1 MRIDQTG
8 GEDDPGPM
16 TVSPMFPLEVAM
28 LPGQELPL
36 RIFEPRY
43 VAMVGDCMASSEP
56 SFGVVLISAG
66 REVGGGDRRCEVGAL
81 ARIVDCQEFGVG
93 KYRLLCVMG
102 ERIRV
107 QCWLDDDP
115 YPRAEIELWPD
126 EPDRPADA
134 ARIADVED
142 RMVALLDRIGEA
154 RGTPIRSREIVESAG
169 VDPENRLY
177 ALASRLPIG
186 QADRYSL
193 LAAPSEAARV
203 EVLSEAVDSVTAMVE
218 FQLSE

>member
-1 MRIDQTG
+1 
-8 GEDDPGPM
+8 M

-43 VAMVGDCMASSEP
+43 VAMVSDCMAMPEP

-66 REVGGGDRRCEVGAL
+66 REVGGGDRRCDVGAL
-81 ARIVDCQEFGVG
+81 AKIVDCQELGVG
-93 KYRLLCVMG
+93 KYRLLCVMA

-107 QCWLDDDP
+107 QRWLDDDP

-126 EPDRPADA
+126 DADGPADP
-134 ARIADVED
+134 ARISDVED

-177 ALASRLPIG
+177 ALAARLPIG

-193 LAAPSEAARV
+193 LEAPSEAARV
-203 EVLSEAVDSVTAMVE
+203 EVLSEAVDNVTAIVE

>member
-1 MRIDQTG
+1 
-8 GEDDPGPM
+8 
-16 TVSPMFPLEVAM
+16 MFPLEVAM

-43 VAMVGDCMASSEP
+43 VAMVGDCMAMSEP
-56 SFGVVLISAG
+56 SFGVVLIAAG
-66 REVGGGDRRCEVGAL
+66 REVGGGDRRCDVGAL
-81 ARIVDCQEFGVG
+81 AKIVDCQELGVG

-102 ERIRV
+102 ERFRV
-107 QCWLDDDP
+107 QRWLDDDP

-126 EPDRPADA
+126 EPDAPADA
-134 ARIADVED
+134 ARISNVED

-177 ALASRLPIG
+177 ALAARLPMG

-203 EVLSEAVDSVTAMVE
+203 EVLSEAVDNVTAIVE

>member
-1 MRIDQTG
+1 
-8 GEDDPGPM
+8 M

-43 VAMVGDCMASSEP
+43 VAMVGDCMATPEP
-56 SFGVVLISAG
+56 SFGAVLISAG
-66 REVGGGDRRCEVGAL
+66 REVGGGDRRCDVGAL
-81 ARIVDCQEFGVG
+81 AKIVDCQELGIG

-107 QCWLDDDP
+107 QRWLDDDP
-115 YPRAEIELWPD
+115 YPRAQIELWPD
-126 EPDRPADA
+126 EAGEPADT
-134 ARIADVED
+134 ARISDVED
-142 RMVALLDRIGEA
+142 RMVALLDLIGEA

-169 VDPENRLY
+169 IDPENRLY
-177 ALASRLPIG
+177 ALAARLPMG

-203 EVLSEAVDSVTAMVE
+203 EVLSEAVDTVTAMVE

>member
-1 MRIDQTG
+1 
-8 GEDDPGPM
+8 M

-43 VAMVGDCMASSEP
+43 VAMVADCMAMSEP

-66 REVGGGDRRCEVGAL
+66 REVGGGERRCDVGAR
-81 ARIVDCQEFGVG
+81 AKIIDCQEFGVG
-93 KYRLLCVMG
+93 KYRLLCMMG

-107 QCWLDDDP
+107 RRWLDDDP
-115 YPRAEIELWPD
+115 YPRAEIEPWPD
-126 EPDRPADA
+126 DPDQPADP
-134 ARIADVED
+134 ARIGEVED

-154 RGTPIRSREIVESAG
+154 RGTPLRSREIVESARL
-169 VDPENRLY
+169 DPGNRLY
-177 ALASRLPIG
+177 ALATRLPMG

-203 EVLSEAVDSVTAMVE
+203 EALGEAVDTVAAMVE

>member
-1 MRIDQTG
+1 MLIDQTG
-8 GEDDPGPM
+8 GEDDPGRM

-43 VAMVGDCMASSEP
+43 VAMVNDCMAMSEP

-66 REVGGGDRRCEVGAL
+66 REVGGGDRRCDVGAL
-81 ARIVDCQEFGVG
+81 ANIVDCQEIGVG

-107 QCWLDDDP
+107 QRWLDDDP

-126 EPDRPADA
+126 EPGDPVDT
-134 ARIADVED
+134 ARLSDVED
-142 RMVALLDRIGEA
+142 RMVGLLDLIGEA

-169 VDPENRLY
+169 VDPGNRLY
-177 ALASRLPIG
+177 ALATRLPMG

-193 LAAPSEAARV
+193 LAAPSDAARV

-218 FQLSE
+218 FQLSD

>member
-1 MRIDQTG
+1 
-8 GEDDPGPM
+8 M

-43 VAMVGDCMASSEP
+43 VAMVGDCMAMSEP

-66 REVGGGDRRCEVGAL
+66 REVGGGDRRCDVGAL
-81 ARIVDCQEFGVG
+81 AKIVDCQEFGAG

-102 ERIRV
+102 DRIRV
-107 QCWLDDDP
+107 QRWLDDDP

-126 EPDRPADA
+126 EPDGAADA
-134 ARIADVED
+134 ARISNVED

-169 VDPENRLY
+169 VDSENHLY
-177 ALASRLPIG
+177 ALATRLPMG
-186 QADRYSL
+186 QADRYAL

-203 EVLSEAVDSVTAMVE
+203 EVLSEAVDTVTAMVE

>member
-1 MRIDQTG
+1 
-8 GEDDPGPM
+8 
-16 TVSPMFPLEVAM
+16 MFPLEVAM

-43 VAMVGDCMASSEP
+43 VAMVGDCMAMSEP

-66 REVGGGDRRCEVGAL
+66 REVGGGDRRCDVGAL
-81 ARIVDCQEFGVG
+81 AKIVDCQEFGAG

-102 ERIRV
+102 DRIRV
-107 QCWLDDDP
+107 QRWLDDDP

-126 EPDRPADA
+126 EPDGAADA
-134 ARIADVED
+134 ARISNVED

-169 VDPENRLY
+169 VDSENHLY
-177 ALASRLPIG
+177 ALATRLPMG
-186 QADRYSL
+186 QADRYAL

-203 EVLSEAVDSVTAMVE
+203 EVLSEAVDTVTAMVE

>member
-1 MRIDQTG
+1 
-8 GEDDPGPM
+8 
-16 TVSPMFPLEVAM
+16 MFPLEVAM

-43 VAMVGDCMASSEP
+43 VAMVGDCMAMSEP

-66 REVGGGDRRCEVGAL
+66 REVGGGDRRCDVGARAL
-81 ARIVDCQEFGVG
+81 IVDCQEIGAG

-107 QCWLDDDP
+107 RQWLDDDP
-115 YPRAEIELWPD
+115 YPRAEV
-126 EPDRPADA
+126 EPWADDADHPADP
-134 ARIADVED
+134 ARIADIED

-169 VDPENRLY
+169 VDAENRLY
-177 ALASRLPIG
+177 ALAARLPIG

-193 LAAPSEAARV
+193 LAAPSEAARA
-203 EVLSEAVDSVTAMVE
+203 EVLSEAVDTVTAMVE
-218 FQLSE
+218 LQLSE

>member
-1 MRIDQTG
+1 
-8 GEDDPGPM
+8 M

-43 VAMVGDCMASSEP
+43 VAMVGDCMAMSEP

-66 REVGGGDRRCEVGAL
+66 REVGGGDRRCDVGAL
-81 ARIVDCQEFGVG
+81 AKIVDCQEFGAG

-107 QCWLDDDP
+107 QRWLDDDP

-126 EPDRPADA
+126 EPGDPADT
-134 ARIADVED
+134 ARISDVED

-169 VDPENRLY
+169 VDPENHLY
-177 ALASRLPIG
+177 ALAARLPMG

>member
-1 MRIDQTG
+1 
-8 GEDDPGPM
+8 
-16 TVSPMFPLEVAM
+16 MFPLEVAM

-43 VAMVGDCMASSEP
+43 VAMVNDCMAMSEP

-66 REVGGGDRRCEVGAL
+66 REVGGGDRRCDVGAL
-81 ARIVDCQEFGVG
+81 ANIVDCQEIGVG

-107 QCWLDDDP
+107 QRWLDDDP

-126 EPDRPADA
+126 EPGDPVDT
-134 ARIADVED
+134 ARLSDVED
-142 RMVALLDRIGEA
+142 RMVALLDLIGEA

-169 VDPENRLY
+169 VDPGNRLY
-177 ALASRLPIG
+177 ALATRLPMG

-193 LAAPSEAARV
+193 LAAPSDAARV

-218 FQLSE
+218 FQLSD

>member
-1 MRIDQTG
+1 
-8 GEDDPGPM
+8 M

-43 VAMVGDCMASSEP
+43 VAMVGDCMAMPEP

-66 REVGGGDRRCEVGAL
+66 REVGGGDRRCDVGAR
-81 ARIVDCQEFGVG
+81 ASIVDCQEFGVS

-107 QCWLDDDP
+107 RHWLDDAP
-115 YPRAEIELWPD
+115 YPRAEIEPWPD
-126 EPDRPADA
+126 DPDSPADP
-134 ARIADVED
+134 ARIRDIED

-186 QADRYSL
+186 PADRYSL
-193 LAAPSEAARV
+193 LSAPSEAARV
-203 EVLSEAVDSVTAMVE
+203 EVLSEALDTVAAMVE

>member
-1 MRIDQTG
+1 
-8 GEDDPGPM
+8 M

-43 VAMVGDCMASSEP
+43 VAMVGDCMAMSEP

-66 REVGGGDRRCEVGAL
+66 REVGGGDRRCDVGARAL
-81 ARIVDCQEFGVG
+81 IVDCQEFGVG

-107 QCWLDDDP
+107 QRWLDDDP

-126 EPDRPADA
+126 EPGRPADS
-134 ARIADVED
+134 ARISDVED
-142 RMVALLDRIGEA
+142 RMVALLDKIGEA
-154 RGTPIRSREIVESAG
+154 RGAPIRSREIVESAG
-169 VDPENRLY
+169 VDPQNRLY

-193 LAAPSEAARV
+193 LAAPSEAERV
-203 EVLSEAVDSVTAMVE
+203 EVLSEAVDSVTAMVQ

>member
-1 MRIDQTG
+1 MRIDQTA
-8 GEDDPGPM
+8 GEDDSGPM

-43 VAMVGDCMASSEP
+43 VAMVGDCMAMPEP
-56 SFGVVLISAG
+56 SFGAVLISAG
-66 REVGGGDRRCEVGAL
+66 REVGGGDRRCDVGAR
-81 ARIVDCQEFGVG
+81 AKIVDYQELGIG

-107 QCWLDDDP
+107 QRWLDDDP
-115 YPRAEIELWPD
+115 YPRAEIEPWPD
-126 EPDRPADA
+126 EPGEPADT
-134 ARIADVED
+134 ARISNVED
-142 RMVALLDRIGEA
+142 RMVALLDLIGEA

-169 VDPENRLY
+169 IDPENRLY
-177 ALASRLPIG
+177 ALAARLPMG

-203 EVLSEAVDSVTAMVE
+203 EVLSEAVDTVTAMVE